1 MSSVAKKGEEVTLEC
16 LYTGPD
22 TVTSM
27 VLEVQSQGTWG
38 AVQTN
43 SFVAAVNQY
52 VSILYSNCFDK
63 FLTREVPLR
72 LDSVLFLYLR
82 MRLKFSANFGFLPHV
97 NKTAKPT
104 TTPRLSTSGEK
115 QFSSLVLTADRAV
128 EYRCTAEYGG
138 NTYVKT
144 ATLTVVEGS
153 IH

>member
-52 VSILYSNCFDK
+52 VSILYSNCSDK
-63 FLTREVPLR
+63 FLTRESRSPTL
-72 LDSVLFLYLR
+72 
-82 MRLKFSANFGFLPHV
+82 FGF
-97 NKTAKPT
+97 
-104 TTPRLSTSGEK
+104 
-115 QFSSLVLTADRAV
+115 SLVYLFENAA
-128 EYRCTAEYGG
+128 
-138 NTYVKT
+138 
-144 ATLTVVEGS
+144 
-153 IH
+153 